1 MNYID
6 ALKEYNKG
14 KSKWCIPRKGSVD
27 YIKIRKM
34 IVDSKYSQKQVS
46 TLNRNS
52 EGHNFLSNSNKRIT
66 NNLSKP
72 EPKAEPKTESN
83 PESKAGPKTESKP
96 TTQSSKS
103 SSQITSTS
111 SAPLSLSSK
120 SISKKSKSIIDRIS
134 EKPKLKKSSSP
145 FIIDKKARVLQKFF
159 KKYALNDKYTLDNR
173 VKYYNYV
180 INYIKDIK
188 KSECI
193 KKYVENDVTKYTIAN
208 KLFLIKK
215 IGSDSITGVIYLTVI
230 KNILGGYLLAS
241 KLTPVSKANHT
252 EIEIMKNLTENFT
265 SKKKS
270 RHFLIMYKFFEC
282 PRNKLDISKSKRLIS
297 INELAHGDLKTLIQD
312 RTVIANDELMYN
324 IFIQTFLSITSFH
337 NLTNYYHKDTHYGNF
352 LYQKNNEV
360 GYYHYKFNNTS
371 YYLKSCI
378 YTIMIYDFGNAKP
391 FKGGK
396 RINKNAIQDYITII
410 TAFMNKNSGWGK
422 YSNLPSDDINDAM
435 VAIKEELTMELDRG
449 NKDNILEDVIYNII
463 LKSLEKRY
471 PKFNIF
477 TTNEPSKIINKIPFL
492 IG

>member
-1 MNYID
+1 MKYID
-6 ALKEYNKG
+6 ALKKYNKG
-14 KSKWCIPRKGSVD
+14 KSKWCIPRKGSTD

-34 IVDSKYSQKQVS
+34 VDAKYSPK
-46 TLNRNS
+46 NS
-52 EGHNFLSNSNKRIT
+52 LSNGIKRIA
-66 NNLSKP
+66 NNISKLEHKP
-72 EPKAEPKTESN
+72 EP
-83 PESKAGPKTESKP
+83 KP

-103 SSQITSTS
+103 SSQISSTS
-111 SAPLSLSSK
+111 SAPRPLSSK

-145 FIIDKKARVLQKFF
+145 FIIDKKARLLQKFF
-159 KKYALNDKYTLDNR
+159 KKYAVNDKYTLDNR

-193 KKYVENDVTKYTIAN
+193 KKYVENNVTKYTIGN

-215 IGSDSITGVIYLTVI
+215 IGIDSITGVIYLTVI

-241 KLTPVSKANHT
+241 KLTPVSKDNHT
-252 EIEIMKNLTENFT
+252 EIEIMKNLTENVI

-270 RHFLIMYKFFEC
+270 RHFLMMYKFFVC
-282 PRNKLDISKSKRLIS
+282 PKNNLDISKSKRLIS
-297 INELAHGDLKTLIQD
+297 INELAHGDLKTLIED

-337 NLTNYYHKDTHYGNF
+337 NLTNYYHNDTHFGNF

-371 YYLKSCI
+371 YYLKSCR
-378 YTIMIYDFGNAKP
+378 YTIMIYDFGIATP
-391 FKGGK
+391 FNGK
-396 RINKNAIQDYITII
+396 RINKNAIQDYIRI
-410 TAFMNKNSGWGK
+410 TNAFMNKFSGWGK
-422 YSNLPSDDINDAM
+422 YSNLPSVYINVAM
-435 VAIKEELTMELDRG
+435 VAIKEELTREFRRG

-463 LKSLEKRY
+463 LKSLEKRF

-477 TTNEPSKIINKIPFL
+477 TTKKPSKIINKIPFV